1 MTPEQDQSIVT
12 QCKVC
17 IGTGEI
23 TDCHRSVKIVVNDTT
38 KTIVLTGEGILED
51 FFKIRMKE
59 MKNNKLPI
67 TAING
72 TACGVTS
79 ISKVGPLVIELQMNK
94 L

>member
-12 QCKVC
+12 QCKEC
-17 IGTGEI
+17 KGTGET
-23 TDCHRSVKIVVNDTT
+23 TDCHRSVKSVVNDTT
-38 KTIVLTGEGILED
+38 KTIVLIGEGILED

-72 TACGVTS
+72 TVCGVTS

>member
-17 IGTGEI
+17 KGTGEI
-23 TDCHRSVKIVVNDTT
+23 TACHKSVNIVVKDTT
-38 KTIVLTGEGILED
+38 KTIVLIGEGILED
-51 FFKIRMKE
+51 FFKIRINE
-59 MKNNKLPI
+59 IKNNMLPI

-72 TACGVTS
+72 TVCGVTS